1 MSHQAVVT
9 VRVWDLPTRVFHWSL
24 ALSFFGAYVLAES
37 ERVRHLH
44 VMFGYT
50 VLALVAFRLVWGFL
64 GTRYARF
71 RSFAFGPRAVADHL
85 QGLARRAVPEHVGHT
100 PAGSW
105 AIWLL
110 LLLAL
115 LTALSGY
122 LHFNEIGGEAMEEV
136 HEIAA
141 NAWLLLVFVHVAG
154 VIVSSL
160 AERQNLARAMVTG
173 CKRLRGAA
181 SSVPNASLVGVLL
194 LTGVAV
200 FWAATAL
207 SAKPRATPAWAGTH
221 TLVESPSLPSDH
233 DVEDDRAHEDS
244 AGGG

>member
-1 MSHQAVVT
+1 MSHEVANR

-24 ALSFFGAYVLAES
+24 ALSFFGAYLLAES

-50 VLALVAFRLVWGFL
+50 VFALVVFRLVWGFF

-71 RSFAFGPRAVADHL
+71 HSFIFGPRAVADHL
-85 QGLARRAVPEHVGHT
+85 KGLARRDVREHAGHT

-105 AIWLL
+105 AIWLM

-115 LTALSGY
+115 VTSVSGY
-122 LHFNEIGGEAMEEV
+122 LYFNEIGGEAMEEV
-136 HEIAA
+136 HEVAA
-141 NAWLLLVFVHVAG
+141 NAWLFVVFAHVAG

-173 CKRLRGAA
+173 YKKLGSA
-181 SSVPNASLVGVLL
+181 SSNVRNASMIGVLML
-194 LTGVAV
+194 AGIGW
-200 FWAATAL
+200 FWGATTLSGSAPAL
-207 SAKPRATPAWAGTH
+207 PAWTGTH
-221 TLVESPSLPSDH
+221 TVVDSPRLSSDH
-233 DVEDDRAHEDS
+233 DSDDD
-244 AGGG
+244 